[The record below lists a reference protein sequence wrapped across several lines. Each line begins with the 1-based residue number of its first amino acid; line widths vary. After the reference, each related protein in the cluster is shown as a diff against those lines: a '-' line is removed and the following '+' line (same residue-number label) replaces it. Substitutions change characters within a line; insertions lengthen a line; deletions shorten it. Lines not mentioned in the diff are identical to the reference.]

1 MRTDIV
7 LNVADIRRYG
17 WKLGNDVTDVAVEG
31 GLHDLVLSRAEVRER
46 VFKVMIE
53 WMNEHTNQINH

>member
-1 MRTDIV
+1 M
-7 LNVADIRRYG
+7 
-17 WKLGNDVTDVAVEG
+17 TDVAVEG

-46 VFKVMIE
+46 VFKVMTE